1 MEEAGFKAFL
11 DRRKLGTHSISSYLS
26 NGRRVERL
34 LDVELHECDLSR
46 NGLSNI
52 EIGLKQLRPMS
63 GMTLPTLSSCMT
75 AVRAYAD
82 FRSSGPAPGM
92 RVVARHEA
100 EPAPATAPA
109 VIRLL
114 SRHEHTLNA
123 LRAHG
128 LLRTGNLVG
137 DYAEWLFAQA
147 FGWRLCPNSQAGHDA
162 TDGAGRRYQIKARRL
177 RHPGASRQLGAL
189 RRLPERSFDVLAAVL
204 FDAAFGVQRAILLPF
219 DVVALRATPE
229 PRTNSWR
236 FMLNDVVWRLPG
248 VGDVTAEL
256 RAAAIAPAAEAAA
269 DPQAKLDAFCE
280 RWQPSI
286 AAMLA
291 RLNADQ
297 NV

>member
-11 DRRKLGTHSISSYLS
+11 DRRKLGSRSISSYLS

-34 LDVELHECDLSR
+34 LDLDLHGCDLSR
-46 NGLSNI
+46 NGLFNI
-52 EIGLKQLRPMS
+52 ETALQQIRPMS
-63 GMTLPTLSSCMT
+63 GMTLPTLSNCMT

-82 FRSSGPAPGM
+82 FRTSSPAPAMRMITRYEAEPVPAPGQ
-92 RVVARHEA
+92 
-100 EPAPATAPA
+100 A
-109 VIRLL
+109 VLHLL
-114 SRHEHTLNA
+114 SRHETTMNA

-128 LLRTGNLVG
+128 LLRTGSLVG
-137 DYAEWLFAQA
+137 DYAEWLFARA
-147 FGWRLCPNSQAGHDA
+147 FGWALCPNSQAGHDA
-162 TDGAGRRYQIKARRL
+162 TDGAGRRYQVKARRL

-219 DVVALRATPE
+219 DIVALRATPE

-236 FMLNDVVWRLPG
+236 FMLNDVVWQIPG
-248 VGDVTAEL
+248 ASDVTAEL
-256 RAAAIAPAAEAAA
+256 RAAAIAPAAETA
-269 DPQAKLDAFCE
+269 DPQAKLDAFCN

-291 RLNADQ
+291 RLNDGQ